1 LRKTRR
7 FAPLVVNPGRQY
19 QHKRKCSG
27 EVRTM
32 GARGHTHKKG
42 GEKKAHAFQ
51 EEKEKSAWK
60 IRLTKGEKGCRI
72 QLITSKSK

>member
-1 LRKTRR
+1 
-7 FAPLVVNPGRQY
+7 
-19 QHKRKCSG
+19 
-27 EVRTM
+27 M